1 MIVSSG
7 FLFWKYRMNYSQVFS
22 PCFMKSLDDVDQFF
36 TSAVLN
42 KMKLGIPLLDSS
54 TSFVFMTDESL
65 IQYMLTQNNIPVSRL
80 KYLESYRTVE
90 VCALEW
96 PWNFSQRNSYNLV
109 CTSTADRSFIEV
121 KGRRLSR
128 ELSAKLWNPCI
139 NHLSFLASPAPSLA
153 YSLFPKDVDRGW
165 LEILVLQK

>member
-1 MIVSSG
+1 
-7 FLFWKYRMNYSQVFS
+7 MNYSQVFS

-90 VCALEW
+90 VCALE
-96 PWNFSQRNSYNLV
+96 
-109 CTSTADRSFIEV
+109 
-121 KGRRLSR
+121 
-128 ELSAKLWNPCI
+128 
-139 NHLSFLASPAPSLA
+139 
-153 YSLFPKDVDRGW
+153 
-165 LEILVLQK
+165 